1 MNIETGK
8 KILSVAALSLITGFS
23 MNASAD
29 NVSETVV
36 LGHALPQQSVSFYRS
51 ELATAEGLANVE
63 RRIERAAE
71 QVCGSLDFR
80 EVGSL
85 SRVAQ
90 NRECYDGAIA
100 QAMSTV
106 ADNNV
111 ARID

>member
-8 KILSVAALSLITGFS
+8 KVLSVAVLSLITGLS
-23 MNASAD
+23 INASAD

-36 LGHALPQQSVSFYRS
+36 LGHALPHQSVSFYRS
-51 ELATAEGLANVE
+51 ELATTEGRATVE

-71 QVCGSLDFR
+71 QVCGSLDYR

-85 SRVAQ
+85 SRVAR
-90 NRECYDGAIA
+90 NKACYDGALA

-106 ADNNV
+106 SVNSV